1 MCRAAAPKYPPQ
13 HQTRKPSLSPEE
25 LTSFNEGLDQWPKL
39 DFSGNPGPRQAE
51 TASKV
56 NRNLENVAGHLQNV
70 AGTFVSVNDHF
81 MKIK

>member
-1 MCRAAAPKYPPQ
+1 MCRAATPQ
-13 HQTRKPSLSPEE
+13 HHSRKPLLLPEE
-25 LTSFNEGLDQWPKL
+25 FASSNEGLDQWPKL
-39 DFSGNPGPRQAE
+39 DFSGNPGPSQAE